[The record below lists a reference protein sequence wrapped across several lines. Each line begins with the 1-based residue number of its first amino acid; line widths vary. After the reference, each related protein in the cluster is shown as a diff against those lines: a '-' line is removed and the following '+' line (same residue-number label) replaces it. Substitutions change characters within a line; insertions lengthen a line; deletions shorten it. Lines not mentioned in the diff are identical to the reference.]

1 MWLKETKKLKINRIL
16 MERVYNKTIAW
27 QNIDIEKRKEE
38 YHE

>member
-16 MERVYNKTIAW
+16 MERVYNKTIEW